1 MQLELR
7 HDALMSPVPR
17 ISAPEPPKKR
27 FGSTSYLWG
36 ALLCTALAV
45 ISAAALLSPIIIKL
59 FVPFPELS
67 EAQVLTG
74 KVEVVG
80 HWHTGKHGVEPP
92 KYYIVTDT
100 GRQEFFCGFSMA
112 RDTCFTVDEYNIGA
126 VGTIWLHP
134 TFGVIQYSLSE
145 DEQHVRRLR
154 LELGAKD
161 PARKDRTAEDW
172 ERVPLN
178 LKEESSYA
186 TEKMLF
192 DSHFNYKRHSEGIVM
207 TLALLLGALYQ
218 WTRYFSLRRERASGF
233 VVSAN

>member
-17 ISAPEPPKKR
+17 ISTPEPPKKR

-36 ALLCTALAV
+36 ALLSTALAV
-45 ISAAALLSPIIIKL
+45 ISAVALQSPIFIKL
-59 FVPFPELS
+59 FVPFPALS

-126 VGTIWLHP
+126 IGTIWLHP
-134 TFGVIQYSLSE
+134 TFGVIQYALKR
-145 DEQHVRRLR
+145 DEPWMRQARMA
-154 LELGAKD
+154 LESKD
-161 PARKDRTAEDW
+161 PAYKNRTAQDW
-172 ERVPLN
+172 ERETIN
-178 LKEESSYA
+178 LKDESSYT

-192 DSHFNYKRHSEGIVM
+192 DSHFNYKRHIEGIVM

-218 WTRYFSLRRERASGF
+218 WTRYFSLRRERASGLIA
-233 VVSAN
+233 STN